1 MGSSKKQIIN
11 SLVKEMTKTDR
22 IEITDMEID
31 GERIDRLQM
40 DGGEAGLMNTTV
52 DWFFPLDVLT
62 VSELK
67 MVKTAMNKVKKSG
80 L

>member
-40 DGGEAGLMNTTV
+40 DGGEAGLMNTTA

-67 MVKTAMNKVKKSG
+67 MVKTAMNKVKKLG

>member
-1 MGSSKKQIIN
+1 M
-11 SLVKEMTKTDR
+11 KEMTKTDG

-31 GERIDRLQM
+31 GERIDMLQM
-40 DGGEAGLMNTTV
+40 DGGEAGLMNTAA

-67 MVKTAMNKVKKSG
+67 MVKTAMNKVKKLG